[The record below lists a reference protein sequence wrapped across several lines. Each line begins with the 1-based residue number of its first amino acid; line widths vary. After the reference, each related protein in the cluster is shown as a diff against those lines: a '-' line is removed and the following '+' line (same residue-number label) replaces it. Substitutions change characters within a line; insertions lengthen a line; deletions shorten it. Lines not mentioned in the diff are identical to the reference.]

1 MRRITLLLGL
11 QIGLLLGPLA
21 LGPARAAEAG
31 ASDRPGVAALALGL
45 LEFTRWPRPPDLLC
59 VSAGGPQAKA
69 LAAALPEHPLSSRL
83 SLREVPVDAELPA
96 GCDAMLFEGW
106 TEERQAQAL
115 RENAERPVL
124 TLGLGAGFCTLGGA
138 VCFGEG
144 RGQPAFEINT
154 DALARSGLRVNPR
167 VLLLTRA
174 RKPAA

>member
-1 MRRITLLLGL
+1 MRRGALLLGL
-11 QIGLLLGPLA
+11 LGLFCGLGRA
-21 LGPARAAEAG
+21 GPTLAAEA
-31 ASDRPGVAALALGL
+31 AAPERPGVAVLTLGL
-45 LEFTRWPRPPDLLC
+45 VEFTRWPRPPDLLC
-59 VSAGGPQAKA
+59 VSAGGPQAQA
-69 LAAALPEHPLSSRL
+69 LALALPGHPLAGRL
-83 SLREVPVDAELPA
+83 SLREVAVDAELPP

-106 TEERQAQAL
+106 AEERQAQAL
-115 RENAERPVL
+115 RENAERPLL
-124 TLGLGAGFCTLGGA
+124 TLGLGAGFCSLGGA